1 MIMRLH
7 VVDGT
12 FELYRAHFAQ
22 RPPHLGPKGEDVKA
36 SVGIASAMLA
46 LLDDK
51 DEAPTHLAVAF
62 DNPIRCFRN
71 DLFDG
76 YKTDEGVPPELRAQ
90 FDLAEEAVRSL
101 GIVVWSMKEF
111 EADDALAAAAFKWRD
126 QVEQVRLL
134 TPDKDLGQCVSG
146 TRVVGVDRLRDKVMD
161 EAAVKEKFG
170 VGPASIPDY
179 LALVGDTSD
188 GIPGV
193 PGFGAKTAGAL
204 LAVYPHLEQIPS
216 DPARWTPKLRGAERL
231 SATLE
236 SMREEAALYRRLAT
250 LRTDVPLAERLEDLE
265 YRGVPRRTFEAFCQ
279 ATNAP
284 RLLTRPKRWQ

>member
-1 MIMRLH
+1 MRLH

-22 RPPHLGPKGEDVKA
+22 RPPHLGPKGEDLKA

-265 YRGVPRRTFEAFCQ
+265 YRGVPRRTFEAFYQ

>member
-1 MIMRLH
+1 MRLH

-22 RPPHLGPKGEDVKA
+22 RPPHLGPKGEDLKA

>member
-1 MIMRLH
+1 MRLH

>member
-1 MIMRLH
+1 MRLH

-22 RPPHLGPKGEDVKA
+22 RPPHLGPKGEDLKA

-111 EADDALAAAAFKWRD
+111 EADDALATAASKWRE

-146 TRVVGVDRLRDKVMD
+146 TRVVGVDRLRDKVID
-161 EAAVKEKFG
+161 EAAVREKFG

-204 LAVYPHLEQIPS
+204 LAAYPHLEQIPS
-216 DPARWTPKLRGAERL
+216 DPARWTPNLRGAERL

-250 LRTDVPLAERLEDLE
+250 LRTDVPLAEPLEALE
-265 YRGVPRRTFEAFCQ
+265 YRGVPRQAFEAFCQ

-284 RLLTRPKRWQ
+284 RLLARPKRWQ

>member
-1 MIMRLH
+1 MRLH

-22 RPPHLGPKGEDVKA
+22 RPPHLGPKGEDLKA

-111 EADDALAAAAFKWRD
+111 EADDALATAASKWRE

-146 TRVVGVDRLRDKVMD
+146 TRVVGVDRLRDKVID
-161 EAAVKEKFG
+161 EAAVREKFG

-204 LAVYPHLEQIPS
+204 LAAYPHLDQIPS

-250 LRTDVPLAERLEDLE
+250 LRTDVPLAEPLEALE
-265 YRGVPRRTFEAFCQ
+265 YRGVPRQAFEAFCQ

-284 RLLTRPKRWQ
+284 RLLARPKRWQ

>member
-1 MIMRLH
+1 MRLH

-22 RPPHLGPKGEDVKA
+22 RPPHLGPKGEDLKA

-111 EADDALAAAAFKWRD
+111 EADDALATAASKWRE

-146 TRVVGVDRLRDKVMD
+146 TRVVGVDRLRDKVID
-161 EAAVKEKFG
+161 EAAVREKFG

-204 LAVYPHLEQIPS
+204 LAAYPHLEQIPS

-250 LRTDVPLAERLEDLE
+250 LRTDVPLAEPLEALE
-265 YRGVPRRTFEAFCQ
+265 YRGVPRRAFEAFCQ

-284 RLLTRPKRWQ
+284 RLLARPKRWQ

>member
-1 MIMRLH
+1 MRLH

-22 RPPHLGPKGEDVKA
+22 RPPHLGPQGEDLKA

-90 FDLAEEAVRSL
+90 FDLAEEAVRAL

-111 EADDALAAAAFKWRD
+111 EADDALATAAFKWRD

-146 TRVVGVDRLRDKVMD
+146 TRVVGVDRLRDKVID
-161 EAAVKEKFG
+161 EAAVREKFG

-193 PGFGAKTAGAL
+193 TGFGAKTAGAL

-236 SMREEAALYRRLAT
+236 SMRQEAALYRRLAT
-250 LRTDVPLAERLEDLE
+250 LRTDVPLAEPLEALA
-265 YRGVPRRTFEAFCQ
+265 YRGVPRRAFEAFCQ

>member
-1 MIMRLH
+1 MRLH

-22 RPPHLGPKGEDVKA
+22 RPPHLGPKGEDLKA

-111 EADDALAAAAFKWRD
+111 EADDALATAAFKWRD

-146 TRVVGVDRLRDKVMD
+146 THVVGVDRLRDKVID
-161 EAAVKEKFG
+161 EAAVREKFG
-170 VGPASIPDY
+170 VAPASIPDY

-204 LAVYPHLEQIPS
+204 LAVYPHLEQIPG
-216 DPARWTPKLRGAERL
+216 DPSRWTPKLRGAERL

-250 LRTDVPLAERLEDLE
+250 LRTDVPLAERLEALE
-265 YRGVPRRTFEAFCQ
+265 YRGVPRPAFEAFCQ

-284 RLLTRPKRWQ
+284 RLLARPKRWQ

>member
-1 MIMRLH
+1 MRLH

-22 RPPHLGPKGEDVKA
+22 RPPHLGPKGEDLKA

-111 EADDALAAAAFKWRD
+111 EADDALATAASKWRE

-146 TRVVGVDRLRDKVMD
+146 TRVVGVDRLRDKVID
-161 EAAVKEKFG
+161 EAAVREKFG

-204 LAVYPHLEQIPS
+204 LAAYPHLEQIPS

-250 LRTDVPLAERLEDLE
+250 LRTDVPLAEPLEALE
-265 YRGVPRRTFEAFCQ
+265 YRGVPRQAFEAFCQ

-284 RLLTRPKRWQ
+284 RLLARPKRWQ